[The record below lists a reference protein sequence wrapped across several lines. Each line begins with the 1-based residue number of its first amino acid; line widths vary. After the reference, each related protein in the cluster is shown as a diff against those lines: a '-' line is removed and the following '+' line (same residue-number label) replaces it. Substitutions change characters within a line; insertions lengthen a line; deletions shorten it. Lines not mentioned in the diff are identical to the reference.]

1 MDTVDGVP
9 TGTNDE
15 GAQPPAD
22 ARVHADARPAGRRH
36 RGRRVIVLSTAVAA
50 TAAVGAAFG
59 LAAGGAANA
68 TAASPSTAS
77 ASIHAALGQNGSG
90 YGYGSGGYGYGYGYG
105 GGYGSGSGGSGSSS
119 GSSGS
124 STLASATA
132 AQEVGV
138 VDITS
143 QLTYDQAE
151 SAGTGLVLTSNGEIL
166 TNNHVVE
173 GATSISVTVVSTGAQ
188 YTATVVG
195 TDATDDIAVLRLGNA
210 SGLSTATLDTASDAA
225 VGEAVTG
232 VGNAGGTGGTPSA
245 SPGTITALDQTITT
259 QAEQTAASETLNGL
273 IETDADIQA
282 GDSGGPLFNSADQVI
297 GIDTAAEQGGATAGY
312 AIPIETALTIA
323 GQIESGRS
331 SSTVT
336 IGYPAFLGVEVDS
349 ASDAGAGSGYG
360 SAFGGFGSG
369 SSTGDSA
376 GAATSG
382 ATIAGVIDGSPAAA
396 AGLTAGDTITA
407 VNGTAIDSASALT
420 AALGAHAPGDSVSV
434 TWTDASGASHTASVT
449 LAQGPVA

>member
-15 GAQPPAD
+15 GAQPPAAAQPD
-22 ARVHADARPAGRRH
+22 RRRH
-36 RGRRVIVLSTAVAA
+36 RSRRAIVLSTAVAA

-68 TAASPSTAS
+68 AGASTSTASS
-77 ASIHAALGQNGSG
+77 ASIHAVFGRSSSG
-90 YGYGSGGYGYGYGYG
+90 YGYGSGGYGY
-105 GGYGSGSGGSGSSS
+105 GYGSGSGGSGSSS

-124 STLASATA
+124 SALASATA

-195 TDATDDIAVLRLGNA
+195 TDATDDIAVLQLGNA
-210 SGLSTATLDTASDAA
+210 SGLSTATLDTASDAS

-259 QAEQTAASETLNGL
+259 QAEQTAASETLTGL

-349 ASDAGAGSGYG
+349 AAGASTGSGDG

-369 SSTGDSA
+369 SSTGDTT

-396 AGLTAGDTITA
+396 AGLTTGDTITA

-434 TWTDASGASHTASVT
+434 TWTDASGTSHTATVT
-449 LAQGPVA
+449 LAQGPAA

>member
-1 MDTVDGVP
+1 MDNVDGLP
-9 TGTNDE
+9 TGTNE
-15 GAQPPAD
+15 RGAQAL
-22 ARVHADARPAGRRH
+22 ADARPGRRPH
-36 RGRRVIVLSTAVAA
+36 RGRRAIVLSTAVAA

-59 LAAGGAANA
+59 LAAGAA
-68 TAASPSTAS
+68 TATATATPASAAASS
-77 ASIHAALGQNGSG
+77 ASIHAALGRIGSG
-90 YGYGSGGYGYGYGYG
+90 YGSGGYGYGYG
-105 GGYGSGSGGSGSSS
+105 GGYGSGSGGSGSSA

-124 STLASATA
+124 SALASATA
-132 AQEVGV
+132 AQEAGV

-143 QLTYDQAE
+143 QLTYAQAE
-151 SAGTGLVLTSNGEIL
+151 SAGTGLVLTSSGEIL

-195 TDATDDIAVLRLGNA
+195 TDATDDIAVLQLGNA
-210 SGLSTATLDTASDAA
+210 SGLSTATLDTASDAS

-232 VGNAGGTGGTPSA
+232 VGNAGGAGGTPSA
-245 SPGTITALDQTITT
+245 SPGAITALDQTITT

-297 GIDTAAEQGGATAGY
+297 GIDTAAEQGGAATAGY
-312 AIPIETALTIA
+312 AIPIGTALTIA

-336 IGYPAFLGVEVDS
+336 IGYPAFLGVAVDS
-349 ASDAGAGSGYG
+349 ASDASTGSGSG
-360 SAFGGFGSG
+360 TTDGGGAFGSG
-369 SSTGDSA
+369 SSTGDTA

-396 AGLTAGDTITA
+396 AGLAAGDTITA

-434 TWTDASGASHTASVT
+434 TWTDASGTSHTASVT

>member
-9 TGTNDE
+9 TATNDQ
-15 GAQPPAD
+15 GAVPPAEP
-22 ARVHADARPAGRRH
+22 RAGVRH
-36 RGRRVIVLSTAVAA
+36 GRARRVIVLSTAVAA
-50 TAAVGAAFG
+50 TAAIGAAFG
-59 LAAGGAANA
+59 LAASSA
-68 TAASPSTAS
+68 TAAPASTSSTSSS
-77 ASIHAALGQNGSG
+77 ASIHTALGQNSYG
-90 YGYGSGGYGYGYGYG
+90 YGYGSGGYGGYGYG
-105 GGYGSGSGGSGSSS
+105 GGSGSNGSGSSS
-119 GSSGS
+119 SSGTS
-124 STLASATA
+124 SLASATA

-143 QLTYDQAE
+143 QLTYAQAA
-151 SAGTGLVLTSNGEIL
+151 SAGTGLVLTSSGEIL

-173 GATSISVTVVSTGAQ
+173 GATSITVTVVATGAQ
-188 YTATVVG
+188 YTAAVVG
-195 TDATDDIAVLRLGNA
+195 TDATDDIAVLQLSNA
-210 SGLSTATLDTASDAA
+210 SGLSTAALDTASDAT
-225 VGEAVTG
+225 VGESVTG

-273 IETDADIQA
+273 IETDAEIQA
-282 GDSGGPLFNSADQVI
+282 GDSGGPLFNASDQVI
-297 GIDTAAEQGGATAGY
+297 GIDTAAEEGGTTTAGY

-323 GQIESGRS
+323 DQIESGQS

-349 ASDAGAGSGYG
+349 ANDATSGSGSG
-360 SAFGGFGSG
+360 FSGNGFGS
-369 SSTGDSA
+369 SSGDA
-376 GAATSG
+376 TGAATSG

-407 VNGTAIDSASALT
+407 VDGTAIDSASALT
-420 AALGAHAPGDSVSV
+420 TALSGHTPGDTVSV
-434 TWTDASGASHTASVT
+434 TWTDASGASHTAAVT

>member
-15 GAQPPAD
+15 GAQPPAA
-22 ARVHADARPAGRRH
+22 ARLNAAAQPDGRRH
-36 RGRRVIVLSTAVAA
+36 RSRRVIVLSTAVAA

-59 LAAGGAANA
+59 FAAGGAANVA
-68 TAASPSTAS
+68 GASTSTASS
-77 ASIHAALGQNGSG
+77 ASIHAVFGRSSSG
-90 YGYGSGGYGYGYGYG
+90 YGYGSGGYGYGF
-105 GGYGSGSGGSGSSS
+105 GSGSGGSSSSSASS
-119 GSSGS
+119 GSSA
-124 STLASATA
+124 LASATA

-151 SAGTGLVLTSNGEIL
+151 SAGTGLVLTSNGEIR

-195 TDATDDIAVLRLGNA
+195 TDATDDIAVLQLGNA
-210 SGLSTATLDTASDAA
+210 SGLSTATLDTASDAS

-232 VGNAGGTGGTPSA
+232 VGNAGGTGGRPSA

-331 SSTVT
+331 SSIVT

-349 ASDAGAGSGYG
+349 AAGASTGSGDG

-369 SSTGDSA
+369 SSTGDTT

-420 AALGAHAPGDSVSV
+420 AALGAHAPGDSVSA
-434 TWTDASGASHTASVT
+434 TWTDASGASHIATVT
-449 LAQGPVA
+449 LAQGPAA

>member
-9 TGTNDE
+9 TSTNDQ
-15 GAQPPAD
+15 GAVPPAEPRAS
-22 ARVHADARPAGRRH
+22 ARHGRT
-36 RGRRVIVLSTAVAA
+36 RRLIVLSTAVAA
-50 TAAVGAAFG
+50 TAAIGAAFG
-59 LAAGGAANA
+59 LAASGRA
-68 TAASPSTAS
+68 TAAPASTASS
-77 ASIHAALGQNGSG
+77 ASIHAALGQNRYG
-90 YGYGSGGYGYGYGYG
+90 YGYGSGGYGGYGYG
-105 GGYGSGSGGSGSSS
+105 SGGTGSGSSS
-119 GSSGS
+119 GSSGTS
-124 STLASATA
+124 SLASATA

-143 QLTYDQAE
+143 QLTYAQAE
-151 SAGTGLVLTSNGEIL
+151 SAGTGLVLTSSGEIL
-166 TNNHVVE
+166 TNKHVVE
-173 GATSISVTVVSTGAQ
+173 GATSISVTVVATGAQ
-188 YTATVVG
+188 YTAAVVG
-195 TDATDDIAVLRLGNA
+195 TDATDDIAVLQLSNA
-210 SGLSTATLDTASDAA
+210 SGLNTATLDTASDAA
-225 VGEAVTG
+225 VGESVTG

-282 GDSGGPLFNSADQVI
+282 GDSGGPLFNASDQVI
-297 GIDTAAEQGGATAGY
+297 GIDTAAETGGTATAGY

-323 GQIESGRS
+323 GQIESGQG

-349 ASDAGAGSGYG
+349 AN
-360 SAFGGFGSG
+360 
-369 SSTGDSA
+369 
-376 GAATSG
+376 G
-382 ATIAGVIDGSPAAA
+382 ATIAGVVDGSPAAA

-407 VNGTAIDSASALT
+407 VDGTAIDSASALT
-420 AALGAHAPGDSVSV
+420 TALGAHAPGDTVSV

>member
-22 ARVHADARPAGRRH
+22 ARLNAAAQPDRRRH
-36 RGRRVIVLSTAVAA
+36 RSRRVIVLSTAVAA

-68 TAASPSTAS
+68 AGASTSTASS
-77 ASIHAALGQNGSG
+77 ASIHAVFGRSSSG
-90 YGYGSGGYGYGYGYG
+90 YGYGSGGYGYGYG
-105 GGYGSGSGGSGSSS
+105 SGSGGSSSSSASS
-119 GSSGS
+119 GSSA
-124 STLASATA
+124 LASATA

-173 GATSISVTVVSTGAQ
+173 GATSISVTVVATGAQ

-195 TDATDDIAVLRLGNA
+195 TDATDDIAVLQLGNA
-210 SGLSTATLDTASDAA
+210 SGLSTATLDTASDAS

-297 GIDTAAEQGGATAGY
+297 GIDTAAEQGGAIAGY
-312 AIPIETALTIA
+312 AIPIEPALTIA

-349 ASDAGAGSGYG
+349 AAGASSGSGDG

-369 SSTGDSA
+369 SSTGDTA

-396 AGLTAGDTITA
+396 AGLTTGDTITA

-434 TWTDASGASHTASVT
+434 TWTDASGASHTATVT
-449 LAQGPVA
+449 LAQGPAA

>member
-1 MDTVDGVP
+1 M
-9 TGTNDE
+9 
-15 GAQPPAD
+15 PAETALVID
-22 ARVHADARPAGRRH
+22 IIAGARPNFMKIAPIIHALEARR
-36 RGRRVIVLSTAVAA
+36 
-50 TAAVGAAFG
+50 
-59 LAAGGAANA
+59 AAGGPLSYRLVHTGQHYDARMSGDFFAQ
-68 TAASPSTAS
+68 
-77 ASIHAALGQNGSG
+77 LGIPAPDVNLE
-90 YGYGSGGYGYGYGYG
+90 
-105 GGYGSGSGGSGSSS
+105 SGSG
-119 GSSGS
+119 
-124 STLASATA
+124 
-132 AQEVGV
+132 
-138 VDITS
+138 
-143 QLTYDQAE
+143 
-151 SAGTGLVLTSNGEIL
+151 
-166 TNNHVVE
+166 
-173 GATSISVTVVSTGAQ
+173 
-188 YTATVVG
+188 
-195 TDATDDIAVLRLGNA
+195 
-210 SGLSTATLDTASDAA
+210 
-225 VGEAVTG
+225 
-232 VGNAGGTGGTPSA
+232 
-245 SPGTITALDQTITT
+245 T

>member
-1 MDTVDGVP
+1 MDTVDEAP
-9 TGTNDE
+9 TGTTNRQ
-15 GAQPPAD
+15 GAVPPVD
-22 ARVHADARPAGRRH
+22 VPSHAR
-36 RGRRVIVLSTAVAA
+36 RGRRRRAIVVSTAVAA
-50 TAAVGAAFG
+50 TAAIGAAFG
-59 LAAGGAANA
+59 LAASGSASA
-68 TAASPSTAS
+68 TAASTSASSS
-77 ASIHAALGQNGSG
+77 ASIHAVLGRNGYG
-90 YGYGSGGYGYGYGYG
+90 YGYGSGG
-105 GGYGSGSGGSGSSS
+105 SGSS
-119 GSSGS
+119 GSSGT

-151 SAGTGLVLTSNGEIL
+151 SAGTGLVLTSSGEIL

-173 GATSISVTVVSTGAQ
+173 GATSISVTVVATGAQ
-188 YTATVVG
+188 YTASVVG
-195 TDATDDIAVLRLGNA
+195 TDATDDIAVLQLSGA
-210 SGLSTATLDTASDAA
+210 SGLSTANLDTASDAT
-225 VGEAVTG
+225 VGETVTG

-297 GIDTAAEQGGATAGY
+297 GIDTAAEQGGTATAGY

-323 GQIESGRS
+323 GQIESGQS

-349 ASDAGAGSGYG
+349 ASDASTGSSSGYGSGYG
-360 SAFGGFGSG
+360 GNGFDFGSSNG
-369 SSTGDSA
+369 DATGA
-376 GAATSG
+376 VTPG

-420 AALGAHAPGDSVSV
+420 TALGGYAPGQSVSV

-449 LAQGPVA
+449 LAKGPVA